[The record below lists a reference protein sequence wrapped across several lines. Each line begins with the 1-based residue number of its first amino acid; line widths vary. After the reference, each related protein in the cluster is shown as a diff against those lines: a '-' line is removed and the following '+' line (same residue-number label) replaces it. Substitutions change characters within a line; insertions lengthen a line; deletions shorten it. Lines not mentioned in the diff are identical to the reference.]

1 MKGLVIELFPS
12 LLFGPPPKTRDDLKY
27 LIDEMGVSLI
37 INICPKTNE
46 RTKKG
51 VEKAE
56 YYMELLK
63 APKKR
68 TRDEDPE
75 EEQDEEE
82 ELSISMD
89 RIPVDMTSFD
99 PKGRNKGLKQ
109 ESTAQY
115 YVSYAR
121 SIYKKLQG
129 KNRVYLHGTSGAME
143 EAYIAFAIWKMHA
156 SDFPEDIIAWIKEKD
171 YEWLFNDDTDKKHL
185 LTVVLSETT
194 KDLRRTYFFKRHKTS
209 DENP

>member
-27 LIDEMGVSLI
+27 LIGEMGVSLI

-46 RTKKG
+46 RTKGG

-75 EEQDEEE
+75 EDEE

-129 KNRVYLHGTSGAME
+129 KKRVYLHGTSGAME
-143 EAYIAFAIWKMHA
+143 EAYIAFAIWKMHD
-156 SDFPEDIIAWIKEKD
+156 SKFPEDIIAWIKEKD

-209 DENP
+209 EENP